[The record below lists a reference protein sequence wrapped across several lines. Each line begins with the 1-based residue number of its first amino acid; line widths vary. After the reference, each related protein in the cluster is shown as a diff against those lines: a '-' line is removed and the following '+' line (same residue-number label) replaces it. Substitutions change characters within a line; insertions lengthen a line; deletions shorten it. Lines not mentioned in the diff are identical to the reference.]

1 MHRGRKVR
9 KGDFS
14 LDRVCGGV
22 WVGVCGGVGQ
32 QFCEEEMGYQTLCKM
47 EPRCTEGGR

>member
-9 KGDFS
+9 KGDF
-14 LDRVCGGV
+14 RQGVYVGGV

-47 EPRCTEGGR
+47 ESRCTERRR